1 MSARLLVVS
10 HTYTVAHNRTKL
22 RIQRD
27 LMRERGGDLMA
38 LVPNVVHEPLG
49 VIRAEIAE
57 SERDY
62 IKESA
67 ARPLGRNSVR
77 LLAPGWTKL
86 LDEFK
91 PTHVHV
97 EEEPFSLI
105 SLQVGQAARARGAQ
119 FSFFSWENLERI
131 LPPPLPIVESLVC
144 LMADHGLAGNRGAAE
159 RLAKRMPD
167 IRISVV
173 PQLGIDVPETSR
185 IQGSGAPLRVI
196 YVGRLVEEKGV
207 LDLAD
212 AVLAGKGIEVTFLGA
227 GPLANRLATIGE
239 RGAPVRVLSK
249 VPHHRVREHLMEHD
263 VLVLPSR
270 PHPRWV
276 EQFGHVLIEA
286 MAVGVVPVG
295 SDSGAI
301 PEVIGDDR
309 LTFPHGNV
317 TALTT
322 LLMQLAQDPA
332 WRSRL
337 SKHFRARAQQHF
349 SHERVAQATLDEI
362 GVTRPKEAHRVLLV
376 ADSPS
381 ERWTSMDLYAKEVS
395 VNLKDSYRTGGLA
408 MMQPPGPPSR
418 NALVRSLRVLIDRYL
433 LLPMAIKRSQPE
445 IVHILDQ
452 TYAHL
457 IRGARPA
464 KVAIT
469 CHDLTPLEL
478 PRFSIGWL
486 IYRQAVQ
493 GIRDADRVI
502 AISEATR
509 RRLID
514 RLNIAPEKIAVAPY
528 GLDPAFFEAQWTG
541 PDSGVR
547 ILHVGSN
554 ADYKRVWLVS
564 ETAALLAARRPG
576 VELWKVGD
584 SLGRRANARLERQG
598 VHVRDFGRV
607 PNLRLPQIYAQASVL
622 LFPSAFEGFGRP
634 VAEAMATGLPV
645 VASAIDTLIEV
656 TGGHAIHLAEPNP
669 DAFAQVIEELLDD
682 PGQMREVSERG
693 RAWAS
698 RFRWEPHCQAI
709 REVYGDLLGAT
720 PEPALSTA

>member
-1 MSARLLVVS
+1 
-10 HTYTVAHNRTKL
+10 
-22 RIQRD
+22 
-27 LMRERGGDLMA
+27 
-38 LVPNVVHEPLG
+38 
-49 VIRAEIAE
+49 
-57 SERDY
+57 
-62 IKESA
+62 
-67 ARPLGRNSVR
+67 
-77 LLAPGWTKL
+77 
-86 LDEFK
+86 
-91 PTHVHV
+91 
-97 EEEPFSLI
+97 
-105 SLQVGQAARARGAQ
+105 
-119 FSFFSWENLERI
+119 
-131 LPPPLPIVESLVC
+131 
-144 LMADHGLAGNRGAAE
+144 
-159 RLAKRMPD
+159 
-167 IRISVV
+167 
-173 PQLGIDVPETSR
+173 
-185 IQGSGAPLRVI
+185 
-196 YVGRLVEEKGV
+196 
-207 LDLAD
+207 
-212 AVLAGKGIEVTFLGA
+212 
-227 GPLANRLATIGE
+227 
-239 RGAPVRVLSK
+239 
-249 VPHHRVREHLMEHD
+249 MEHD

>member
-1 MSARLLVVS
+1 
-10 HTYTVAHNRTKL
+10 
-22 RIQRD
+22 
-27 LMRERGGDLMA
+27 
-38 LVPNVVHEPLG
+38 
-49 VIRAEIAE
+49 
-57 SERDY
+57 
-62 IKESA
+62 
-67 ARPLGRNSVR
+67 VR
-77 LLAPGWTKL
+77 LFAPGWQKV

-105 SLQVGQAARARGAQ
+105 SLQVGRAARARGAK
-119 FSFFSWENLERI
+119 FSFFSWENLERT

-144 LMADHGLAGNRGAAE
+144 LLADHALAGNRGAAE
-159 RLAKRMPD
+159 RLTKRMPD
-167 IRISVV
+167 IRISIV
-173 PQLGIDVPETSR
+173 PQLGIDVPESSHL
-185 IQGSGAPLRVI
+185 QAAGSPLRVI

-207 LDLAD
+207 LDLAE
-212 AVLAGKGIEVTFLGA
+212 AALACSGVEVTFLGA
-227 GPLANRLATIGE
+227 GPLASRLTAIE
-239 RGAPVRVLSK
+239 EEGAPVHVLSK
-249 VPHHRVREHLMEHD
+249 VPHDRVREHLMEND

-270 PHPRWV
+270 PHPRWL

-309 LTFPHGNV
+309 LIFPHGDV
-317 TALTT
+317 KALTD
-322 LLMQLAQDPA
+322 LLAQLARDPA

-337 SKHFRARAQQHF
+337 SRHFRARAQQRF
-349 SHERVAQATLDEI
+349 SHEKVAQATLDEI
-362 GVTRPKEAHRVLLV
+362 GVMDPKETHRVMLV

-395 VNLKDSYRTGGLA
+395 VNLKSSYRSGNLS

-418 NALVRSLRVLIDRYL
+418 HALVRSLRVLVDRYL
-433 LLPMAIKRSQPE
+433 LLPLTIRRSHPDV
-445 IVHILDQ
+445 VHILDQ

-457 IRGARPA
+457 IRGGRPSR
-464 KVAIT
+464 VVIT

-493 GIRDADRVI
+493 RIRDADRVI

-514 RLNIAPEKIAVAPY
+514 RLDIAPEKITVAPY
-528 GLDPAFFEAQWTG
+528 GLDPKFFDAQWTG
-541 PDSGVR
+541 PDAGVR

-554 ADYKRVWLVS
+554 ADYKRVWLVT
-564 ETAALLAARRPG
+564 ETAARLAAHRPG

-584 SLGRRANARLERQG
+584 SMGRRANARLERQG
-598 VHVRDFGRV
+598 VQVRDFGRV

-622 LFPSAFEGFGRP
+622 LFPSAYEGFGRP

-645 VASAIDTLIEV
+645 IASSIDTLIEV
-656 TGGHAIHLAEPNP
+656 TGGNAIHLAEPNP
-669 DAFAQVIEELLDD
+669 EAFAQIIDNLLGEPD
-682 PGQMREVSERG
+682 QMRELSARG

-709 REVYGDLLGAT
+709 REVYEDLMGAT